1 GHREGYLP
9 DACSLVGPDLQAEP
23 VRRPSEENDI
33 LTSPAGVH
41 REPSD
46 FAVDL
51 RVQPEPVFLVCVHPK
66 LVFRVIDQYTE
77 TASQDVN
84 ERSHGLAPGSS
95 DVASFSSSSLP
106 VPGEAFVELRPSA
119 SGPTLVR
126 FR

>member
-1 GHREGYLP
+1 M
-9 DACSLVGPDLQAEP
+9 
-23 VRRPSEENDI
+23 
-33 LTSPAGVH
+33 LTSPAGVQ

-66 LVFRVIDQYTE
+66 LVFRVNDQYTE

-126 FR
+126 FRYIDFGSDCQLVLGYLARAPEAADKCP